1 MDDDRWLELEY
12 QALRDEILA
21 LGAAER
27 DAVKF
32 YLPVAALVYAVPY
45 YLLEQA
51 ELRSEALKHPTFLW
65 TFVAAVAGLLLLAML
80 RSILWSVDG
89 SRRLGMYIKTV
100 IEPRTRG
107 GLRYEWMLFQ
117 LHQEP
122 RRRPSDVFMISLGS
136 VLINF
141 FAACATGMLFIK
153 CAPQAFLPAIVALG
167 FAAASIRSIWTI
179 RDRDTR
185 RRYHEDMAK
194 HMRHYHVTVLGR
206 RE

>member
-1 MDDDRWLELEY
+1 MDNDRWLELEY

-32 YLPVAALVYAVPY
+32 YVPIAALAYAVPY

-51 ELRSEALKHPTFLW
+51 DLRPPALAHQTFLW
-65 TFVAAVAGLLLLAML
+65 TFAASVTGLLLLAML

-107 GLRYEWMLFQ
+107 GLRYEWLLFQ
-117 LHQEP
+117 LQQERP
-122 RRRPSDVFMISLGS
+122 KRPSDVFMISLGS
-136 VLINF
+136 VLVNCL
-141 FAACATGMLFIK
+141 AAGATGRLFIK
-153 CAPQAFLPAIVALG
+153 EAPEAFFPVSVALG
-167 FAAASIRSIWTI
+167 FAIASIGSILTI
-179 RDRDTR
+179 RDSRGTR
-185 RRYHEDMAK
+185 RRYHEHMKK
-194 HMRHYHVTVLGR
+194 HLKDYYDNSKPRG
-206 RE
+206 